1 LLLFFFVLN
10 LWQLNETNMTMDEKH
25 EIIICLGSSC
35 FARGNRDSLKFIEKF
50 IKDNKLTDKID
61 FRGKLCSGNCGKGPI
76 IFIDKVM
83 HEDVKVEKLQ
93 VMLEKLVFNK

>member
-1 LLLFFFVLN
+1 
-10 LWQLNETNMTMDEKH
+10 MSSKH

-50 IKDNKLTDKID
+50 IKENKLSEQID

-76 IFIDKVM
+76 IFIDKMM
-83 HEDVKVEKLQ
+83 HENISVDN
-93 VMLEKLVFNK
+93 LEKMLNTLLK

>member
-1 LLLFFFVLN
+1 MI
-10 LWQLNETNMTMDEKH
+10 QKH

-35 FARGNRDSLKFIEKF
+35 FARGNRDSLKFIEKY
-50 IKDNKLTDKID
+50 IKEHKLSERVD

-83 HEDVKVEKLQ
+83 LEDVKVEQLPALLDALFQ
-93 VMLEKLVFNK
+93 IN